1 MTALGDFTAGDV
13 LQASDLNQFNN
24 VTALR
29 RTTNQSFPASTFVT
43 VTFGAGTE
51 TADVSG
57 WHDTS
62 TNSERITPDIAGL
75 YLVTYFL
82 ETDIVTFNARLF
94 ITMDKNGAAYQVVN
108 MGSPGYPSA
117 GGSSF
122 ITMNGTTDYISMRAW
137 QNSGTSGNISRA
149 ELSMTL
155 LRTT

>member
-1 MTALGDFTAGDV
+1 MAVIGTFSSGSVLTAAE
-13 LQASDLNQFNN
+13 LNELNN

-29 RTTNQSFPASTFVT
+29 RTSNLSFPASTFVT

-51 TADVSG
+51 TVDVSG

-82 ETDIVTFNARLF
+82 ETDIATFNARLF
-94 ITMDKNGAAYQVVN
+94 ITMEKNGAAYQNVN
-108 MGSPGYPSA
+108 MGSPGYPSG

-122 ITMNGTTDYISMRAW
+122 MTMNGTTDYIQLRAW
-137 QNSGTSGNISRA
+137 QNSGTTGNISRA
-149 ELSMTL
+149 ELTMTL